1 VHAAS
6 DSFPGGSLTVVTFNV
21 LHGFAG
27 GAGEATLEERLSA
40 LVSALVELRPD
51 VAILQ
56 EVSLTPADRHGSIAN
71 RILAGLSAAGEAWSM
86 AVAMAHGS
94 PLVSFYEG
102 SAILSRYRILSSETL
117 AYRAQSLFPP
127 ERRIALRVLIQAENG
142 ALEVIGTHLTNRA
155 QRIRDAQARQLV
167 ERFVRDGG
175 GSGPLLIGGDFNCPP
190 AGDAVRELIA
200 AGLSDAWAAA
210 GRGAGYT
217 ALAGEVDDPEA
228 RLTERIDYLF
238 TAGEGVRIE
247 GVELFLDAPRIT
259 GPEEG
264 RLLWVSDHAGVVA
277 RLRLAGN

>member
-1 VHAAS
+1 MAADQDLCS
-6 DSFPGGSLTVVTFNV
+6 V
-21 LHGFAG
+21 
-27 GAGEATLEERLSA
+27 
-40 LVSALVELRPD
+40 
-51 VAILQ
+51 
-56 EVSLTPADRHGSIAN
+56 
-71 RILAGLSAAGEAWSM
+71 
-86 AVAMAHGS
+86 
-94 PLVSFYEG
+94 
-102 SAILSRYRILSSETL
+102 
-117 AYRAQSLFPP
+117 
-127 ERRIALRVLIQAENG
+127 
-142 ALEVIGTHLTNRA
+142 
-155 QRIRDAQARQLV
+155 
-167 ERFVRDGG
+167 
-175 GSGPLLIGGDFNCPP
+175 GGDFNCPP